1 MNRFFDGL
9 DTLIGWITAG
19 LLAVAYALS
28 VYSVFER
35 YVIAGSG
42 TDWIWE
48 VVVFGIVWAV
58 LLSVARI
65 EHRRAH
71 IRMDIVWR
79 RFSDAGKVRAEYVS
93 CSWAWRSACFLSMP
107 AGSSYRTPCNGT
119 SALDSSLRLPYWVY
133 YAALSSCFAVLPV
146 RRASSAAPCQG
157 HARTRDRGSDQLS
170 LLLLI
175 IGFLAVCALLVL
187 GVPIYVVLGSVAIG
201 LLLSEGVTVAGLGQH
216 ALDHLNTPVL
226 VSVPFFLLAA
236 VTMRG
241 GGIAKV
247 LFDAALT
254 WIGWMRGGLAI
265 AGVAA
270 TAVFAAINGSSM
282 ATALAMGTLLVPL
295 LIDNG
300 YKPSFAMGLTAAAA
314 TLGILIPP
322 SLPMILIGIIA
333 EESVPRLFIGGV
345 IPGLLQAAL
354 FGLYIYVV
362 ADRVGGHRLPK
373 AGREEFFRKNIHAFP
388 AYSIPVVV
396 LGGIYGGF
404 VTLTEAAVLGATIA
418 IIAVLFI
425 YRSGRLGDL
434 RGLFSEAID
443 RTGVVVVKIIGAT
456 LLSLWIIKS
465 GLPQGLA
472 RAVAESGL
480 QPWQFLTFMN
490 IFLIIM
496 GMFLEGVA
504 IILIVLPIVAPIVK
518 TLGIDMTH
526 FGVVMI
532 INIELAL
539 LSPPIGLNLFIMA
552 NVTRRPVGEVIRGTV
567 PFFMLMLALL
577 MLVTYV
583 PAVTLWL
590 PNLAFG
596 KSP

>member
-1 MNRFFDGL
+1 M
-9 DTLIGWITAG
+9 TL
-19 LLAVAYALS
+19 
-28 VYSVFER
+28 F
-35 YVIAGSG
+35 
-42 TDWIWE
+42 
-48 VVVFGIVWAV
+48 
-58 LLSVARI
+58 
-65 EHRRAH
+65 
-71 IRMDIVWR
+71 
-79 RFSDAGKVRAEYVS
+79 
-93 CSWAWRSACFLSMP
+93 
-107 AGSSYRTPCNGT
+107 
-119 SALDSSLRLPYWVY
+119 
-133 YAALSSCFAVLPV
+133 
-146 RRASSAAPCQG
+146 
-157 HARTRDRGSDQLS
+157 
-170 LLLLI
+170 LLI
-175 IGFLAVCALLVL
+175 VGFIAVCALLVL
-187 GVPIYVVLGSVAIG
+187 GVPIYVVLGSVAI
-201 LLLSEGVTVAGLGQH
+201 LLLLGEGVTVAGLGQH

-247 LFDAALT
+247 LFDAALA

-300 YKPSFAMGLTAAAA
+300 YRPSFAMGLTAAAA

-333 EESVPRLFIGGV
+333 EESVPRLFMGGV
-345 IPGLLQAAL
+345 VPGLLQAAL
-354 FGLYIYVV
+354 FAVYIYVV
-362 ADRVGGHRLPK
+362 ADRVGGHPLGRL
-373 AGREEFFRKNIHAFP
+373 GRAEFVRRNVHAFP

-418 IIAVLFI
+418 IVAVLFV
-425 YRSGRLGDL
+425 YRTGSVRDL

-472 RAVAESGL
+472 RTVAESGL

-490 IFLIIM
+490 VFLIMM

-518 TLGIDMTH
+518 ALGIDMTH
-526 FGVVMI
+526 FGIIMI

-567 PFFMLMLALL
+567 PFFLLMLGLL

-583 PAVTLWL
+583 PAVTTWL
-590 PNLAFG
+590 PDLAFG
-596 KSP
+596 R